1 MLVNCNSL
9 VNYIN
14 SIAGCNFC
22 GYCRYH
28 LLSLRY
34 YYFRSVIIMEKKHEL
49 SLWTIIGMIAA
60 VAAVVAS
67 ITTAMI
73 IIKKKEKEKEDREL
87 QEYLDYSIQ

>member
-1 MLVNCNSL
+1 MLVN
-9 VNYIN
+9 YRN
-14 SIAGCNFC
+14 SIAGCDFDSQRRRN
-22 GYCRYH
+22 
-28 LLSLRY
+28 LLSLQH
-34 YYFRSVIIMEKKHEL
+34 YFFGVLIMEKKHEL

>member
-1 MLVNCNSL
+1 
-9 VNYIN
+9 
-14 SIAGCNFC
+14 
-22 GYCRYH
+22 
-28 LLSLRY
+28 
-34 YYFRSVIIMEKKHEL
+34 MEKKHEL
-49 SLWTIIGMIAA
+49 SLWTIIGMIAD

>member
-1 MLVNCNSL
+1 M
-9 VNYIN
+9 
-14 SIAGCNFC
+14 
-22 GYCRYH
+22 
-28 LLSLRY
+28 
-34 YYFRSVIIMEKKHEL
+34 IMEKKHEL
-49 SLWTIIGMIAA
+49 SLWTIIGLIAA